1 MPLSVGHGRCHPR
14 QHFVPRPLRTIRKT
28 HPLRGYTPTVRNY
41 SASEIAIEAH
51 VPEERV
57 AWLDS
62 LGVLRRHDRGG
73 FTFGSIL
80 VTKLISA
87 LIEVGIPVATIELV
101 ADEGWLNLG
110 NVDEYLPH
118 EPGLRSARSFREFQ
132 ATAGPRGALLPTLYR
147 TLGLPPP
154 DPAEPIHEDEEEM
167 FERFVEGWRLAG
179 DDDALFRA
187 ARLIRE
193 GTRMAMLGWAD
204 LVDEQIAGPA
214 RGRLLRGD
222 INRYPDEA
230 TTAFTTLTGLL
241 PRMFS
246 WLGAR
251 YVEQRV
257 MGSIVEALEEL
268 LASRDL
274 APIPSSAANSPAIV
288 FADLSGFTLL
298 TEQQG
303 DETAAL
309 TATLFQRNAD
319 TAATHH
325 GGRLVKLL
333 GDGALLR
340 FSDPIAGV
348 EAALELI
355 ETMSGE
361 GLPSAHAGIDAGPVV
376 ERDLD
381 VFGRT
386 VNLASRIA
394 DAAAPGEVLVSD
406 RVAFAA
412 KGRAV
417 DLERLKERSLK
428 GIPEPVSL
436 FRATRARGV
445 SA

>member
-1 MPLSVGHGRCHPR
+1 V
-14 QHFVPRPLRTIRKT
+14 
-28 HPLRGYTPTVRNY
+28 RGY
-41 SASEIAIEAH
+41 SAREIAFEAH

-57 AWLDS
+57 AWLAS

-87 LIEVGIPVATIELV
+87 LLEVGIPAATIELV
-101 ADEGWLNLG
+101 AGEGWLNLG

-118 EPGLRSARSFREFQ
+118 EPGLRSTRSFGEFQ
-132 ATAGPRGALLPTLYR
+132 AAAGPRGALLPTLYQ

-154 DPAEPIHEDEEEM
+154 DPAEPIHEDEEDM
-167 FERFVEGWRLAG
+167 FELFLEGWRLAG

-187 ARLIRE
+187 ARLIGE

-214 RGRLLRGD
+214 RKRLLRGD
-222 INRYPDEA
+222 ITRYPDEA

-251 YVEQRV
+251 YIEQRV
-257 MGSIVEALEEL
+257 TGSIVEALEEL

-274 APIPSSAANSPAIV
+274 APIPSSAAPPAIV

-298 TEQQG
+298 TEQRG

-309 TATLFQRNAD
+309 TATLFQRHAD
-319 TAATHH
+319 TAASHH

-340 FSDPIAGV
+340 FPDPIAGV

-355 ETMSGE
+355 EAMSGE
-361 GLPSAHAGIDAGPVV
+361 GLPTAHAGIDVGPVV

-381 VFGRT
+381 VYGRT

-406 RVAFAA
+406 RVACAA

-436 FRATRARGV
+436 FRATRAGEV